1 MSTVDQFESV
11 FKAAAKAT
19 YSHEASSISNAL
31 VATDLEGAEANFFL
45 QATKGFLAEAAPET
59 DWRLLEGKDF
69 ASSRGLLD
77 KVEEVRPDLT
87 VTYRHLKSESWRWP
101 YGLGECLDV
110 LTQATPNP
118 VLVLPHPENA
128 VAAERLNHPP
138 KEVMAVSGHLG
149 DDHQLIRL
157 AIHFTAN
164 QGRLTLSHVE
174 DQATFDRYL
183 DAISKIP
190 EIDTEVAKE
199 FILERLLDD
208 ARDYAEAVRSEVEK
222 RDMIMEVIG
231 LVKVGKRLSDY
242 SEMVEAGKVDL
253 LVMNAKDEDQMAMH
267 GMAYPLAVEL
277 RSIPVLLL

>member
-1 MSTVDQFESV
+1 
-11 FKAAAKAT
+11 
-19 YSHEASSISNAL
+19 
-31 VATDLEGAEANFFL
+31 
-45 QATKGFLAEAAPET
+45 
-59 DWRLLEGKDF
+59 
-69 ASSRGLLD
+69 
-77 KVEEVRPDLT
+77 
-87 VTYRHLKSESWRWP
+87 
-101 YGLGECLDV
+101 
-110 LTQATPNP
+110 
-118 VLVLPHPENA
+118 
-128 VAAERLNHPP
+128 
-138 KEVMAVSGHLG
+138 MAVSGHLG

-231 LVKVGKRLSDY
+231 LVKVGRRLSDY